1 MEATE
6 GAARGA
12 RITGPART
20 PPSPEPPAPG
30 ADAAAPTAPPG
41 TSAVV
46 EEFQD
51 TYGFEFDPFQ
61 RDACAAI
68 VDGSSVLV
76 AAPTGAGKTVV
87 GEFAAWLS
95 LRRGG
100 KTFYTTPVKA
110 LSNQKYGDFVGLHG
124 PSNVGL
130 LTGDNSL
137 NGDAPI
143 VVMTTEVLRN
153 MIYEDSPTLRDLRF
167 VVLDEVHY
175 LQDRYR
181 GAVWEEI
188 LIHLPVDVRIVSLS
202 ATVSN
207 SEEFG
212 EWLQTLRGRTEVII
226 EEKRPVDIRHWYFA
240 SDELLPMFVHT
251 PDGSTL
257 PNPRGRELERRRR
270 RTGSRRP
277 ERGGR
282 RTHEKRPRIP
292 FRSDVVER
300 LGSEGMLPAI
310 YFIFSRKGCDDAV
323 RQCLHDHVTLT
334 TPDER
339 RAIARFA
346 DQRIVDL
353 SPAELDVLGY
363 DAWVTGLARGIAAHH
378 AGMIPPFKETTE
390 ELFALG
396 LVKVVFA
403 TETLALGIN
412 MPARSVVIESLMKF
426 TGEKH
431 ELMTPGEYTQLS
443 GRAGRRGIDELGHCV
458 VLLQRFTP
466 FDTITRLAST
476 RTYPLQSSFQPS
488 YNMAVNL
495 VRNYDRGEA
504 EHLVN
509 SSFAQFQADRDVVR
523 LEKTREKSEAYLASY
538 RERMTCELGD
548 FSEYRDLL
556 SRLKK
561 LEDRGGLGGQ
571 KKSARISEAIDA
583 LRPGDVVD
591 VPSGKRRGH
600 WVVVEVVRRA
610 SERRARVLALS
621 PERTLFRFGPSD
633 FREPPVP
640 IGRIAVSKGF
650 HVRDARARRQLAR
663 RLASLEVMEAPPAVA
678 VTEEEPDEVRALR
691 AAIVDHPCRTCPEL
705 GRHMHFAERAT
716 RLERE
721 IKGIDRRV
729 GRRTGTLARR
739 FDQVL
744 GVLEHLGYVDTWALT
759 PRGEVLARVY
769 NESDLLVV
777 EALEQGV
784 LEPLDRAELC
794 AVCSTL
800 VYETRRPEAGA
811 EPAEMP
817 TAASKTA
824 WRELVR
830 LWRRIR
836 RDEDERGLDLTREPD
851 PGFAAKAWEWA
862 SGASLGDVLAEDDA
876 PGDFVRS
883 VKQLVDLL
891 RQLEEVSADSAL
903 AARFGEAIDDLQRGV
918 VAYSSLEL

>member
-1 MEATE
+1 
-6 GAARGA
+6 
-12 RITGPART
+12 
-20 PPSPEPPAPG
+20 
-30 ADAAAPTAPPG
+30 
-41 TSAVV
+41 
-46 EEFQD
+46 
-51 TYGFEFDPFQ
+51 
-61 RDACAAI
+61 
-68 VDGSSVLV
+68 
-76 AAPTGAGKTVV
+76 VV
-87 GEFAAWLS
+87 GEFVAWLA

-124 PSNVGL
+124 ASSVGL

-137 NGDAPI
+137 NGDAPV

-153 MIYEDSPTLRDLRF
+153 MVYEDSPALDHLRF

-240 SDELLPMFVHT
+240 SDELLPMFVTT
-251 PDGSTL
+251 PDGTTL
-257 PNPRGRELERRRR
+257 PNPRGRELDRRRR
-270 RTGSRRP
+270 HTGSRRP

-282 RTHEKRPRIP
+282 RTHEKRARIP
-292 FRSDVVER
+292 YRSDVIER
-300 LGSEGMLPAI
+300 LRSEEMLPAI

-323 RQCLHDHVTLT
+323 RQCLHDHVSLT

-339 RAIARFA
+339 RAITRFA
-346 DQRIVDL
+346 DQRVADL
-353 SPAELDVLGY
+353 SPGELDVLGY
-363 DAWVTGLARGIAAHH
+363 DGWMTGLSRGIAAHH
-378 AGMIPPFKETTE
+378 AGMIPPFKEATE

-443 GRAGRRGIDELGHCV
+443 GRAGRRGIDEIGHCI

-466 FDTITRLAST
+466 FDAITRLAST

-495 VRNYDRGEA
+495 VRNYDRSEA

-523 LEKTREKSEAYLASY
+523 LEQTRERSEAYLASY
-538 RERMTCELGD
+538 RERTRCDLGD
-548 FSEYRDLL
+548 FAEYRDLTA
-556 SRLKK
+556 RLKK
-561 LEDRGGLGGQ
+561 LEDRAGLGGQ
-571 KKSARISEAIDA
+571 KKAARIGGAIEA
-583 LRPGDVVD
+583 LRPGDVID
-591 VPSGKRRGH
+591 IPSGKRRGR
-600 WVVVEVVRRA
+600 WAVIEVSRRGP
-610 SERRARVLALS
+610 ERRARVLALS
-621 PERTLFRFGPSD
+621 SERATVRFGPSD
-633 FREPPVP
+633 FRDPPAPV
-640 IGRIAVSKGF
+640 GHIAVPKGF
-650 HVRDARARRQLAR
+650 HLKDSRARRNLAR
-663 RLASLEVMEAPPAVA
+663 RLATADVRSPVRLAGGDEDEPEEVTALRRAIAEHP
-678 VTEEEPDEVRALR
+678 VRA
-691 AAIVDHPCRTCPEL
+691 CPEL
-705 GRHMHFAERAT
+705 GRHMHFAERAA

-721 IKGIDRRV
+721 IRSLDRRV

-744 GVLEHLGYVDTWALT
+744 GVLEHLGYVDKWSLT
-759 PRGEVLARVY
+759 SKGDVLARVY

-777 EALEQGV
+777 EALESG
-784 LEPLDRAELC
+784 LFEPLEGPDLC
-794 AVCSTL
+794 ALCSTL
-800 VYETRRPEAGA
+800 VYETRRPEAA
-811 EPAEMP
+811 EPVEMP
-817 TAASKTA
+817 TPATRAA
-824 WRELVR
+824 WRSLMK

-836 RDEDERGLDLTREPD
+836 RDEDARGLDLTREPD
-851 PGFAAKAWEWA
+851 PGFALKAWRWA
-862 SGASLGDVLAEDDA
+862 EGADLSEVLGEEDA
-876 PGDFVRS
+876 AGDFVRS
-883 VKQLVDLL
+883 VKQLIDLL
-891 RQLEEVSADSAL
+891 RQLEDVVEDPELGGRLGQSIE
-903 AARFGEAIDDLQRGV
+903 GLQRGV